1 MKLIPLCLDELV
13 NGEIK
18 SHDSRS
24 LRKKK
29 DYTTEGRMRR
39 SSRGCRSGAAAKKE
53 NSMWTVVVQLRG
65 TRALP
70 LKGSIGLQLGL
81 QLPTG
86 GRFFLQ
92 YKTCFIKQ

>member
-1 MKLIPLCLDELV
+1 
-13 NGEIK
+13 
-18 SHDSRS
+18 
-24 LRKKK
+24 
-29 DYTTEGRMRR
+29 MRR

-86 GRFFLQ
+86 GRFFLISKQ
-92 YKTCFIKQ
+92 LSVDFMDCGFACQSFIA